1 MRRSA
6 ALAIALGA
14 IAGATVRWAAVEVW
28 PPRDGFPWTIFVVN
42 VVGSFVV
49 GIALAEEAAHPT
61 WELIAR
67 YAVGIGFCGG
77 LTTFSTFAVETA
89 TMLDDGR
96 TGLAAAYMGAS
107 VFASITAGSSTLE
120 RRARSCGGIVRSA
133 P

>member
-1 MRRSA
+1 M
-6 ALAIALGA
+6 
-14 IAGATVRWAAVEVW
+14 WA
-28 PPRDGFPWTIFVVN
+28 PRDGFPWTIFVVN

-96 TGLAAAYMGAS
+96 TALAATYIGAS
-107 VFASITAGSSTLE
+107 VAASIAAAVAGGLTRRRVGALRLPLE
-120 RRARSCGGIVRSA
+120 GGGVES
-133 P
+133 